1 MNAPSMH
8 DDYGRLHEI
17 LAATRQIALDF
28 HAGLR
33 DRPVASPVTTM
44 APTPLHEDGAGAAG
58 ALQGF
63 SELVAPHLSASVG
76 PRYLG
81 FVTGGATPAALAG
94 DWLAAAVDQ
103 NPPNPGDSIAPAL
116 IHRTIAMMAD
126 LFDLPF
132 GDGGFDGSFTSGAL
146 AANVLGAVCFREWAG
161 RRSNVDVTRDGMS
174 ALTGIE
180 VFTASPHVTMLKALG
195 LVGLGRQSF
204 VQVAPLDGREAMDVL
219 DLERALGQ
227 SQATSQVVIASAG
240 IVSSGDSEDIA
251 AIADLC
257 DRHDAWLHVDGAFGL
272 YARCS
277 PRLAPMAAGVE
288 RARSITTDCHKWLNV
303 PYDCGLFLTRD
314 LELLE
319 DAMRLTAPYL
329 ETDDPAPTY
338 LNRGIESSQR
348 FRALP
353 VWMTLQA
360 YGRRGVREMIERS
373 CDLAA
378 ELAHRLQ
385 SLDGYEL
392 LAPTRLNIVLFRGWF
407 GSEESSN
414 AQQPALLRAI
424 NASGKVFLTPGRFE
438 GKQGM
443 RAAFSN
449 WMTAQEDVDIL
460 VDALSAAR
468 HSLDPH
474 ARSA

>member
-1 MNAPSMH
+1 MRN
-8 DDYGRLHEI
+8 DYEHLNEI
-17 LAATRQIALDF
+17 LAAARDIALDF
-28 HAGLR
+28 HSGLR
-33 DRPVASPVTTM
+33 DRPVASPVTSM
-44 APTPLHEDGAGAAG
+44 APAGLRDEGAGAAG
-58 ALQGF
+58 ALRRF

-81 FVTGGATPAALAG
+81 YVTGGATPAALAG

-103 NPPNPGDSIAPAL
+103 NPPSPGDSIAPAL
-116 IHRTIAMMAD
+116 TNRTIEMMAD

-132 GDGGFDGSFTSGAL
+132 GEGGFDGSFTSGAL
-146 AANVLGAVCFREWAG
+146 GANVLGAVCFREWAG
-161 RRSNVDVTRDGMS
+161 RRSDVDVTAHGVG
-174 ALTGIE
+174 ALTDIE
-180 VFTASPHVTMLKALG
+180 IFTASPHVTMLKALG

-204 VQVAPLDGREAMDVL
+204 VRVQPVQGREAMNVDDL
-219 DLERALGQ
+219 QRCLERSTA
-227 SQATSQVVIASAG
+227 SNRVVIASTG
-240 IVSSGDSEDIA
+240 IVSTGDWEDVN

-257 DRHDAWLHVDGAFGL
+257 DRYDAWLHVDGAFGL

-277 PRLAPMAAGVE
+277 PRFAAMAAGLE

-314 LELLE
+314 LDLLE

-353 VWMTLQA
+353 VWMTLEA
-360 YGRRGVREMIERS
+360 YGRSGVRAMIERS

-378 ELAHRLQ
+378 ALGQRLEA
-385 SLDGYEL
+385 LDGYEL
-392 LAPTRLNIVLFRGWF
+392 LAPVPLNIVLFRGWF
-407 GSEESSN
+407 GSDEHSN
-414 AQQPALLRAI
+414 ARQRALMQAI
-424 NASGKVFLTPGRFE
+424 NATGKVFLTPGKF
-438 GKQGM
+438 GDKQGI

-449 WMTAQEDVDIL
+449 WMTAEEDIDII
-460 VDALSAAR
+460 VDALVQ
-468 HSLDPH
+468 
-474 ARSA
+474 ARSALDKL